1 MYAAFINGN
10 EIRGAFD
17 LEGGKTVTA
26 LLHAHFDA
34 EVALVDKETAEVV
47 CGVFRN
53 GDGWEIYEAEPDVIE
68 VTEFIIIEI

>member
-1 MYAAFINGN
+1 MYAAFLNGK
-10 EIRGAFD
+10 EIRGTFD

-47 CGVFRN
+47 CGVFCD

-68 VTEFIIIEI
+68 VFDFTIIEI